1 VQAIEIAA
9 EIDENSEIH
18 IKLPD
23 QQQAGPAR
31 VIVLLDSAR
40 EQTGAQ
46 STHSPSPRLAN
57 QGAKLHGE
65 LEKRRISLDE
75 FIATRPK
82 WPADRAPVTLEDME
96 QAIVRGALKSAGV

>member
-18 IKLPD
+18 IRLPH
-23 QQQAGPAR
+23 QQQPGPAR

-40 EQTGAQ
+40 EQARVK

-57 QGAKLHGE
+57 QGAKLHGDDVE
-65 LEKRRISLDE
+65 
-75 FIATRPK
+75 
-82 WPADRAPVTLEDME
+82 PVFSPSDWGDLY
-96 QAIVRGALKSAGV
+96 R